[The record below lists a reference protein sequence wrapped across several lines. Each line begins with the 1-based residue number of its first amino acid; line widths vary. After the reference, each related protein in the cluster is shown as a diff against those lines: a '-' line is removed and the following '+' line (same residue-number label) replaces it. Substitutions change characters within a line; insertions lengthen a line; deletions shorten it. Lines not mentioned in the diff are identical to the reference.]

1 MFVLHAWSQRSA
13 HQGTASNTQGAA
25 VQTAAEPANLS
36 AAECTRSMLS
46 GTQGS
51 RHAFVPIMLCEW
63 GVEGLINAATEQ
75 LRNCDDAI
83 LWANALMS

>member
-1 MFVLHAWSQRSA
+1 
-13 HQGTASNTQGAA
+13 
-25 VQTAAEPANLS
+25 
-36 AAECTRSMLS
+36 MLS